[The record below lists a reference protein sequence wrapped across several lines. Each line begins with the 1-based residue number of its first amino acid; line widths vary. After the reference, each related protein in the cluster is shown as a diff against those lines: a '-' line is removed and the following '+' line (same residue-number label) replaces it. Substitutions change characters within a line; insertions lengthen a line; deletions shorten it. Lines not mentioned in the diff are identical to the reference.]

1 MGLREFPPPHMPRWK
16 GQLAFE
22 NLKKNFLI
30 ELVLGRWWFSIFFF
44 KQAESIN
51 SSKIRTPSK
60 GHHRSKV
67 PEKMWLWL
75 LYMLY
80 KSSNE
85 LIAARSI
92 LYCSSGMYC
101 VYLPIMGQFIY
112 TVWLLD
118 SVAIFIINS
127 QLEVMLQMSVNV
139 KQIQM
144 S

>member
-1 MGLREFPPPHMPRWK
+1 MMIQH
-16 GQLAFE
+16 
-22 NLKKNFLI
+22 
-30 ELVLGRWWFSIFFF
+30 FFF

-92 LYCSSGMYC
+92 LYCSSGMYF

-112 TVWLLD
+112 TV
-118 SVAIFIINS
+118 
-127 QLEVMLQMSVNV
+127 
-139 KQIQM
+139 
-144 S
+144 